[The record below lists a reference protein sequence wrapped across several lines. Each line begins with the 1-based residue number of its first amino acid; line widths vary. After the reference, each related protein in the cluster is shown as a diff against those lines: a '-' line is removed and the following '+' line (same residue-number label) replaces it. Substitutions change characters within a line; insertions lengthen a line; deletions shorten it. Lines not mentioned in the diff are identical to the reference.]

1 MGVGSKPEQQLRW
14 MRNVG
19 QSNNSVVKLVE
30 LEAHLEALSG
40 SPQEGCWSFKTSQ
53 KHNQCAFF
61 SHQLHFYGVLVGT
74 NCESMASGPKCR
86 WRALLK
92 DLPPPPPP
100 PTHHLS
106 LLPPGTLP
114 PVLCETSL
122 IAAFR
127 HLIAPSHA
135 LSINFKGT
143 GA

>member
-1 MGVGSKPEQQLRW
+1 MGSKPEQQLRW

-19 QSNNSVVKLVE
+19 QSNNSVVKHVE

-61 SHQLHFYGVLVGT
+61 SHQLHFYRVLVGT
-74 NCESMASGPKCR
+74 NCESMASGPECR

-92 DLPPPPPP
+92 DAPPPLPHPPPLPP
-100 PTHHLS
+100 S
-106 LLPPGTLP
+106 PGILP

-135 LSINFKGT
+135 LSISFKGT